1 MDQETLINLV
11 LVFFFLIITTLVRG
25 LKARQKK
32 KLTKKKQTAKP
43 SMFSFFHK
51 IRDQIQESLQEL
63 EKQARQQRQQQQQ
76 QQQQPETESS
86 DPTFWDELSEDE
98 MIQEERQMPSA
109 QETEKKRAATRNQTR
124 DPIQKIAPERPVQ
137 GREIKTPHSSDE
149 VPPPTLHPY
158 GRRPSLRQAVVWA
171 EIIGKPVALRKNQND
186 AIL

>member
-43 SMFSFFHK
+43 SVFSFFHK
-51 IRDQIQESLQEL
+51 IKDQIQESLQEL
-63 EKQARQQRQQQQQ
+63 EKQARQQRQQH
-76 QQQQPETESS
+76 QPETESS
-86 DPTFWDELSEDE
+86 DPTFWDELAEDE
-98 MIQEERQMPSA
+98 MMQEERQMTPAS
-109 QETEKKRAATRNQTR
+109 ETEKARASTRDRTK
-124 DPIQKIAPERPVQ
+124 DPIQEMALENQVHDQK
-137 GREIKTPHSSDE
+137 IKTPRSPKE
-149 VPPPTLHPY
+149 VPPPALQHPY

>member
-1 MDQETLINLV
+1 MDKETLINLV
-11 LVFFFLIITTLVRG
+11 LVFLFLIITTLVRG
-25 LKARQKK
+25 LKARQRKK
-32 KLTKKKQTAKP
+32 VMPKKKQTAKP
-43 SMFSFFHK
+43 PGFSFFRK

-63 EKQARQQRQQQQQ
+63 EKQARQQRQQQP
-76 QQQQPETESS
+76 PETESA

-109 QETEKKRAATRNQTR
+109 RETEKAKAATRNPTR
-124 DPIQKIAPERPVQ
+124 DPIQKMAPERPIQ
-137 GREIKTPHSSDE
+137 DREIKTPRSSEE

>member
-32 KLTKKKQTAKP
+32 KLTKKKQTVKP

-63 EKQARQQRQQQQQ
+63 EKQARQQRQQQP
-76 QQQQPETESS
+76 PETESS

-109 QETEKKRAATRNQTR
+109 RETEKARASTRDRTK
-124 DPIQKIAPERPVQ
+124 DPIQELALENQVQ

>member
-63 EKQARQQRQQQQQ
+63 EKQARQQRQQQQ
-76 QQQQPETESS
+76 PETESS

-109 QETEKKRAATRNQTR
+109 QETEKARASTRDRTK
-124 DPIQKIAPERPVQ
+124 DPIQEMALENQVHDQ
-137 GREIKTPHSSDE
+137 EIKTPRSPKE
-149 VPPPTLHPY
+149 VPPPALQHPY

>member
-1 MDQETLINLV
+1 
-11 LVFFFLIITTLVRG
+11 
-25 LKARQKK
+25 
-32 KLTKKKQTAKP
+32 
-43 SMFSFFHK
+43 
-51 IRDQIQESLQEL
+51 LQEL
-63 EKQARQQRQQQQQ
+63 EKQARQQRQQP
-76 QQQQPETESS
+76 QPETESS

-98 MIQEERQMPSA
+98 RIQEERQMPSA
-109 QETEKKRAATRNQTR
+109 QETEKERAATRNQTR

>member
-25 LKARQKK
+25 LKARQQKK

-43 SMFSFFHK
+43 AMFSFFHK

-76 QQQQPETESS
+76 QPETESS

-98 MIQEERQMPSA
+98 MIQEERQIPSA